1 MANYLHL
8 KNNMS
13 TRTALLI
20 GATGLTGEQVLHELL
35 NSAIYSKVIA
45 VVRKPLS
52 LHHPKLESLVVDF
65 DNLDKYKAQIRADDV
80 YCAIGTTIAKAGSK
94 EAFTKVDY
102 EYPLQIAKIAL
113 WNGARRFI
121 LVSSA
126 GADAKSVIFYS
137 KTKGELEEALKLLKY
152 EALII
157 FRPSILLGDRKE
169 QRTGEAIGQFVAEKL
184 SFLFAGPLKAY
195 KGTPVDILAAQMVKL
210 GTGSTKGVRIVENA
224 EIFELAE
231 KN

>member
-1 MANYLHL
+1 
-8 KNNMS
+8 MS

-20 GATGLTGEQVLHELL
+20 GATGLTGEQLLHQLL
-35 NSAIYSKVIA
+35 NNATYTKVIA
-45 VVRKPLS
+45 VVRKPLT

-65 DNLDKYKAQIRADDV
+65 DNLDMYKAHIKADDV

-102 EYPLQIAKIAL
+102 TYPLALAKAAL
-113 WNGARRFI
+113 SHGARRFI

-126 GADAKSVIFYS
+126 GADAKSMIFYS
-137 KTKGELEEALKLLKY
+137 KTKGELEEALKQLHY

-157 FRPSILLGDRKE
+157 FRPSILLGDRQE

-195 KGTPVDILAAQMVKL
+195 KGTPVDMLAAQMVKL
-210 GTGSTKGVRIVENA
+210 GSGTAKGVRVVENA

-231 KN
+231 GK